1 MTNIKPKKVELTEL
15 FYDLVFVYA
24 ISQLTGL
31 LTHIPEGT
39 SFLRQL
45 IIFSVV
51 MIVFINTWMI
61 ETVFTN
67 RYGKNSIGNILFFMF
82 DMMIVL
88 FMSKNFTGSIH
99 QWFQP
104 FTLAAALLS
113 GTLVLQYLLI
123 NLKTTNA
130 TDKQITKLFVYILS
144 LRTIPLLIGAFLPF
158 KLGLT
163 VSLLGI
169 LASWILPGIF
179 TNKMTGHPINFPH
192 LLERLTALIIISF
205 GESIVDIANYFGIK
219 NFSIYS
225 ILIFIIIGS
234 LFMTYITQ
242 FDHFIDEQ
250 KINETG
256 NRLIYLHYPILF
268 GLSLITVAL
277 DFINENELS
286 KQTASWILFVGI
298 SLFYLGIFLA
308 DYYNRQTVKKELH
321 VQIGFIVT
329 TVIGLILCLLFDS
342 FSGITITTAGVTF
355 LNAFILSE
363 SVVRQSRNK
372 LG

>member
-1 MTNIKPKKVELTEL
+1 MAKIKPKKVELTEL

-31 LTHIPEGT
+31 LTHIPEGI

-51 MIVFINTWMI
+51 MVVFINTWMI

-88 FMSKNFTGSIH
+88 FMSKNFTGSIQ
-99 QWFQP
+99 QWFHP
-104 FTLAAALLS
+104 FALAAALLS
-113 GTLVLQYLLI
+113 GTLVLQYLLVY
-123 NLKTTNA
+123 LKTTSA

-144 LRTIPLLIGAFLPF
+144 LRTIPLLVGAFLPF

-192 LLERLTALIIISF
+192 LLERLTALVIISF
-205 GESIVDIANYFGIK
+205 GESIVDIANYFDIK
-219 NFSIYS
+219 NFTLYS

-242 FDHFIDEQ
+242 FDHFIDEK

-277 DFINENELS
+277 DFISEDEFS
-286 KQTASWILFVGI
+286 KSTTSWILFIGI

-308 DYYNRQTVKKELH
+308 DYYDKQNLQKELH
-321 VQIGFIVT
+321 VQISFIAT
-329 TVIGLILCLLFDS
+329 TVIGLSLCLFFNS
-342 FSGITITTAGVTF
+342 FASIVTITACITLINTI
-355 LNAFILSE
+355 ILSE
-363 SVVRQSRNK
+363 SMIRQSRH
-372 LG
+372 